1 MSVVPGQTDTLFKK
15 FLGTPNSV
23 GSLSYAAEA
32 AGSARP
38 FIPAS
43 QVMNEEIP
51 LTAPS
56 DLSLVTILSKYTTG
70 KGTATKQVSITY
82 PHIAKYTLQL
92 KDAQQANLSF
102 RYNNPASGGENL
114 NLLSNAI
121 PFNYDAIGGTYA
133 YSMTCDNS
141 NNLPSSY
148 NRVIPASDATYGWV
162 LDPDAGYVYF
172 MNNNTTGLPTD
183 QFGHPVITFWRY
195 EGTFGVG
202 GGSGELS
209 LSSFNINNTYPENIN
224 FDAQGFS
231 IATPNTSPSTLKLLT
246 TDLSVNGNLM
256 IGKNLVVNNTTIS
269 GNTTLIGNT
278 TFSGNTIFSGQNL
291 NLTTGTT
298 SIFLTQFI

>member
-56 DLSLVTILSKYTTG
+56 DLSLVTILPKYTTG

-172 MNNNTTGLPTD
+172 MNNNTTGLPTN
-183 QFGHPVITFWRY
+183 QFGYPVITFWRY

-202 GGSGELS
+202 GGSGGSS
-209 LSSFNINNTYPENIN
+209 LGSFTVDNQTVNGMIYDSDKFSLAVPTATTTTLQFYSS
-224 FDAQGFS
+224 
-231 IATPNTSPSTLKLLT
+231 
-246 TDLSVNGNLM
+246 DLSVNGNLSVGVG
-256 IGKNLVVNNTTIS
+256 IKYNGQLTANGGIVVNGS
-269 GNTTLIGNT
+269 V
-278 TFSGNTIFSGQNL
+278 S
-291 NLTTGTT
+291 
-298 SIFLTQFI
+298 QF

>member
-1 MSVVPGQTDTLFKK
+1 MSAVPGQTDTLFKK

-23 GSLSYAAEA
+23 GTLSYAAEA

-43 QVMNEEIP
+43 QVMNQSIP
-51 LTAPS
+51 VPAPS
-56 DLSLVTILSKYTTG
+56 DLTSATILPKYTTG

-141 NNLPSSY
+141 NNLAAKY
-148 NRVIPASDATYGWV
+148 NRVIPASDSTLGWV

-172 MNNNTTGLPTD
+172 MNNGINGLSTD
-183 QFGHPVITFWRY
+183 TYGYPVITFWRY

-202 GGSGELS
+202 GGSGS
-209 LSSFNINNTYPENIN
+209 
-224 FDAQGFS
+224 A
-231 IATPNTSPSTLKLLT
+231 
-246 TDLSVNGNLM
+246 
-256 IGKNLVVNNTTIS
+256 
-269 GNTTLIGNT
+269 
-278 TFSGNTIFSGQNL
+278 NTIAQ
-291 NLTTGTT
+291 
-298 SIFLTQFI
+298 QFTN